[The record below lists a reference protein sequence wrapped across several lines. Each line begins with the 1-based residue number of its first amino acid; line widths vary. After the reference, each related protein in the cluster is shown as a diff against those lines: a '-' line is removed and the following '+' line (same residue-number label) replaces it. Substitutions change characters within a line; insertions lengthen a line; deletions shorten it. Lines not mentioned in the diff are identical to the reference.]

1 MPLDHFVLY
10 SAFELGNR
18 LALLE
23 CHVVR
28 DHAGGRFEIQEYLMQ
43 RRDVACG
50 AREVCLLRKQ
60 DLDIASDLYPG
71 DFAEDGYCMDCP
83 REPGYEW
90 ITHWSGGAGLPA
102 QWASIQ
108 QVQGLI
114 LKAMEGLISSFGR
127 PTKAEIGVRTK
138 AWTTQ
143 RSPQWVHLDVL
154 DEDHD
159 EQA

>member
-23 CHVVR
+23 CHVAR

-50 AREVCLLRKQ
+50 AREVCLLRKR
-60 DLDIASDLYPG
+60 DLDVAFALCSDE
-71 DFAEDGYCMDCP
+71 FAQDGYCLACP

-90 ITHWSGGAGLPA
+90 VTHWAGGGGLPA
-102 QWASIQ
+102 QWASVQ

-114 LKAMEGLISSFGR
+114 LEEMEGLISSFGR
-127 PTKAEIGVRTK
+127 PSKAEIGVRTK

-143 RSPQWVHLDVL
+143 RSSHWRHLDVL
-154 DEDHD
+154 NEDHA
-159 EQA
+159 EQT